1 MADRLERN
9 DDYFGQLLEVLHQER
24 TSWRMR
30 VRTAL
35 AVLAWIALAFAG
47 LAVAIWMTGL
57 LLGVIP

>member
-30 VRTAL
+30 ARTAL

-57 LLGVIP
+57 LLGVIT